1 MAELSKKL
9 IDLAGLQA
17 FKAKLME
24 SAGNNS
30 KVTLEHTE
38 GSLVYTIKQ
47 NGTKVGDI
55 NIPKDLVVKS
65 GSVVTNPVGQNPG
78 TYIELVLNDETQT
91 KIYVN
96 VSSLIEYVTSGSQTN
111 DAIQIA
117 VDASTHKVT
126 ASVKDKSITA
136 AMLAESY
143 VTTGVFEGYKNGAD
157 ASLGQLAAD
166 VVTAQET
173 ANNAV
178 DAASNNT
185 AAINAINN
193 ETTGIL
199 KRAKDYA
206 DGKETA
212 IKNILGSKF
221 MAAAGS
227 TVQFYVEEAKTAA
240 DNAAAAASTADGKAV
255 AAKNAADKANN
266 DIAAMDFSSASTG
279 SEYVKVGVTQ
289 VNGKVTGVAVTSEI
303 ASTDDVNGLF
313 N

>member
-24 SAGNNS
+24 SAGNES

-65 GSVVTNPVGQNPG
+65 GSVVTNPAGQAAG
-78 TYIELVLNDETQT
+78 TYIELVLNDEAQT

-126 ASVKDKSITA
+126 ASVKGKSITA

-143 VTTGVFEGYKNGAD
+143 VTTDTFDTNI
-157 ASLGQLAAD
+157 GQLTAN
-166 VVTAQET
+166 VGTAQET
-173 ANNAV
+173 ANSARQT
-178 DAASNNT
+178 AS
-185 AAINAINN
+185 
-193 ETTGIL
+193 
-199 KRAKDYA
+199 
-206 DGKETA
+206 
-212 IKNILGSKF
+212 
-221 MAAAGS
+221 
-227 TVQFYVEEAKTAA
+227 
-240 DNAAAAASTADGKAV
+240 DNA
-255 AAKNAADKANN
+255 NA
-266 DIAAMDFSSASTG
+266 IAAMDFTSSDSYVSLTQEDGKIKSLSTA
-279 SEYVKVGVTQ
+279 
-289 VNGKVTGVAVTSEI
+289 VAT
-303 ASTDDVNGLF
+303 TDEVEALF

>member
-1 MAELSKKL
+1 MAELKKL

-65 GSVVTNPVGQNPG
+65 GSVVTNPAGQAAG
-78 TYIELVLNDETQT
+78 TYIELVLNDEAQT

-96 VSSLIEYVTSGSQTN
+96 VSTLIEYVTSGSQTN

-126 ASVKDKSITA
+126 ASVKGKSITA

-143 VTTGVFEGYKNGAD
+143 VTTDTFDTNI
-157 ASLGQLAAD
+157 GQLTAN
-166 VVTAQET
+166 VSTAQET

-185 AAINAINN
+185 TAINAINN

-199 KRAKDYA
+199 KQAKDYA

-221 MAAAGS
+221 EAAAGG

-240 DNAAAAASTADGKAV
+240 DNAKT
-255 AAKNAADKANN
+255 AADKANT

-289 VNGKVTGVAVTSEI
+289 VNGKVTGVVVTSEI
-303 ASTDDVNGLF
+303 ASTGEVEALF

>member
-1 MAELSKKL
+1 MAELKKL

-65 GSVVTNPVGQNPG
+65 GSVVTNPAGQAAG
-78 TYIELVLNDETQT
+78 TYIELVLNDEAQT

-96 VSSLIEYVTSGSQTN
+96 VSTLIEYVTSGSQTN

-126 ASVKDKSITA
+126 ASVKGKSITA
-136 AMLAESY
+136 AMLADSY
-143 VTTGVFEGYKNGAD
+143 VTTDDFDTNI
-157 ASLGQLAAD
+157 GQITAN
-166 VVTAQET
+166 VGTAQET
-173 ANNAV
+173 ANSARQTASDNA
-178 DAASNNT
+178 N
-185 AAINAINN
+185 AIAAINN

-199 KRAKDYA
+199 KQAKDYA

-221 MAAAGS
+221 EAAAGG

-240 DNAAAAASTADGKAV
+240 DNAKT
-255 AAKNAADKANN
+255 AADKANT
-266 DIAAMDFSSASTG
+266 DIAAMDFTSSDSYVSLTQEDGKIKSLSTA
-279 SEYVKVGVTQ
+279 VAT
-289 VNGKVTGVAVTSEI
+289 TGEVEA
-303 ASTDDVNGLF
+303 LF